1 MDFITVEEIQTGTK
15 SGQTICLNM
24 IVKNESHIIGK
35 TLDNLTSHFNFSYW
49 VISDT
54 GSTDNTV
61 EIIET
66 FFKTKHIPG
75 IIHHDEWSNF
85 GYNRTLAL
93 NHAYKKSDY
102 VLVFDADDEIE
113 GKLLLPEKLTHDAY
127 SLTFGSLNGFSYHRP
142 LLINNHKKWQY
153 IGVLH
158 EYLDGIGQ
166 QVDNC
171 VIQGGYSVVSGRSG
185 SRNNDPQKYL
195 KDAAVLEKAY
205 NEIILTDDKN
215 ALGDRYAF
223 YCANSFFDYGDFE
236 SAAKWYKIT
245 LTRNG
250 WDQEKYMCCY
260 KLHKCYKQLAQID
273 TSQFYLVKSFYYDK
287 DRTECVYKLIR
298 YYCNE
303 GQYEIAYAYYSVIKK
318 YYEADFL
325 EDTFVSKLF
334 VDNRVCNF
342 YLPYFMII
350 VSEKVKQYETMVKM
364 YQIIF
369 LKRTAQIDPQYMSN
383 LLYNFQFVLPMLNDI
398 VKNVPDFVQHMFEL
412 FNNYIS
418 FAIHSKYDVVNYD
431 FWVKYEL
438 LQIPIIGQILKMQ
451 QEKKGI
457 KQLSPAQQVQKTQH
471 VAINPLKFDANCKT
485 VLIFAGFGNINW
497 NYTYGLN
504 NALGGSERAV
514 NYLAAAFPKD
524 YKIIISGNVEEET
537 IGNVQYINLS
547 KLGPLISQSTFHTI
561 IVSRYVSFYEIFP
574 NAKALQTFIWVHDTA
589 LSPYGCNLSDTQIL
603 VKHGNR
609 IDGVV
614 CLTEWHK
621 THIGNRYP
629 SLKPKIHIINN
640 GIVLSMFKEPS
651 NIKKVKNRF
660 VYTSCSERGLERLLQ
675 LWPEILKN
683 IPGAELKISS
693 YNNFPGN
700 ADDERMHKIIKE
712 HPSSIQHCGKL
723 SQSELYNLME
733 CSEYWLYPSN
743 WPETSC
749 ITAIEMMRSGVLC
762 LYYPGAGLT
771 NTMNGNGI
779 QIHPNEEI
787 VALMSLHN
795 APQQIK
801 DTIISQGIEY
811 ANASSWDC
819 RAIVWDNMLQ
829 TNVQEKM
836 KDRKYI
842 KIINL
847 PHRLDRKTQMTEYL
861 NASCVENYEF
871 IKAVYGKDLVPTMKI
886 KELFLGNDFKYRK
899 AVIGCAFSHIN
910 LWEELLADYMNDYYV
925 ILEDDVTLCDD
936 FKNKLD
942 RVIELY
948 KNKKVDYL
956 LIGSQLLKDE
966 KCTKEELDINIL
978 KHSISAYGAF
988 GYIISKNACHKILK
1002 YINVHHVTRAIDW
1015 VGIYINAGVV
1025 MWTVNKCLVDT
1036 PSFQLNNNQD
1046 TDIQT
1051 SHDVFDFTGLENV
1064 EGNQTT
1070 ATTATNAIKVA
1081 YADWWVA
1088 EYCGGNFDKH
1098 NNFLIN
1104 IIKKYAAIVSKSVV
1118 VVEHNET
1125 PNILFYSLF
1134 GKTHVQYI
1142 NNPNMR
1148 CIFYSGEPYPVRPE
1162 AAYNFTFDKT
1172 CVKTN
1177 NTRLPLWVM
1186 YDNTKLIQLSNDR
1199 KHGIFE
1205 KVDKKERF
1213 CSCIVSNNGNEI
1225 RRSIIETLSTYKR
1238 VDCGGAFLNNI
1249 GYVVPRGV
1257 NNSGKLEHNKH
1268 YKFVLAMENKDDPGY
1283 CTEKLADA
1291 YKSGS
1296 LPIYWGNKD
1305 VVQDFNP
1312 KTFINAND
1320 FGSIRELVQHIV
1332 NVDNDTELYESYF
1345 KEPIITDHWLDIL
1358 NNARGVGD
1366 VFYRGCFDN
1375 MLGINDPSLSISKKM
1390 SQYITRAAKEEAFDH
1405 LKNKKVVICGDAG
1418 FVKNVLNEFINAAK
1432 LQIDIVYCANVKEV
1446 IVEKPEVILFCAIIA
1461 DDVIAYC
1468 NQNGVEISYMNFEM
1482 LSVPNNLRDIL
1493 NRVKTSKPVHVYDY
1507 SKSNIK
1513 LWKQCDIHNVCW
1525 FPMLHNKYNTF
1536 KLQQMRKNNGTPQYD
1551 FGIIAYNNDIRC
1563 SARRKQVV
1571 THLRNIGH
1579 SVNVATGWGD
1589 ERDNELSKCE
1599 VILNIHHA
1607 ETYKTFEHLRC
1618 DRLLYAGLKVV
1629 SEECDDLC
1637 TEFASTFN
1645 NLKIVKFNT
1654 LLSLTKKCDW
1664 NGL

>member
-15 SGQTICLNM
+15 AGQTICLNM

-35 TLDNLTSHFNFSYW
+35 TLNNLASNFNFSYW

-66 FFKTKHIPG
+66 FFKTKNIPG
-75 IIHHDEWSNF
+75 KIHHDEWNNF
-85 GYNRTLAL
+85 GHNRTLAL

-158 EYLDGIGQ
+158 EYLDGIGK

-205 NEIILTDDKN
+205 NEIILTEDKN

-223 YCANSFFDYGDFE
+223 YCANSFFDYGDYE

-260 KLHKCYKQLAQID
+260 KLYKCYKNLKQID
-273 TSQFYLVKSFYYDK
+273 TAQFYLVKSFYYDK

-303 GQYEIAYAYYSVIKK
+303 KQYEIAYAYYSVIKK

-342 YLPYFMII
+342 YLPYYMII
-350 VSEKVKQYETMVKM
+350 VSEKVKQFETMVKM

-369 LKRTAQIDPQYMSN
+369 LKRTAQIEPQYMSN

-398 VKNVPDFVQHMFEL
+398 VKTVPDFVQHIFEL
-412 FNNYIS
+412 LNNYIG
-418 FAIHSKYDVVNYD
+418 FAIESKYDVTNYD
-431 FWVKYEL
+431 FWSKYEQ
-438 LQIPIIGQILKMQ
+438 LQIPIIIQILKMQ

-457 KQLSPAQQVQKTQH
+457 KAQAQQPVQH
-471 VAINPLKFDANCKT
+471 FANNPHKFDATCKT

-497 NYTYGLN
+497 NYTYGLK

-537 IGNVQYINLS
+537 IDNIQYVNLS
-547 KLGPLISQSTFHTI
+547 KLGSLISQTLFHTI

-589 LSPYGCNLSDTQIL
+589 LSPYGCNLSDAHIL
-603 VKHGNR
+603 EKHGNR

-683 IPGAELKISS
+683 IPTAELKISS

-700 ADDERMHKIIKE
+700 SDDERMLKIIKQ
-712 HPSSIQHCGKL
+712 HSSSIQHCGKL
-723 SQSELYNLME
+723 SQPELYNLME
-733 CSEYWLYPSN
+733 CAEYWLYPSN

-779 QIHPNEEI
+779 QINPNEEI
-787 VALMSLHN
+787 RALMALHDC
-795 APQQIK
+795 PQEIK
-801 DTIISQGIEY
+801 DAMIAQGVEY
-811 ANASSWDC
+811 ANASSWNS

-836 KDRKYI
+836 KRRKYI

-847 PHRLDRKTQMTEYL
+847 PHRLDRKKQMTEYL
-861 NASCVENYEF
+861 NASSVENYDF

-910 LWEELLADYMNDYYV
+910 LWEELLADCMNDYYV

-936 FKNKLD
+936 FKNKLEH
-942 RVIELY
+942 VIELY

-966 KCTKEELDINIL
+966 KFAKEELDINIL

-988 GYIISKNACHKILK
+988 GYIINKNACNKILK

-1051 SHDVFDFTGLENV
+1051 SHDAFDFTELERATD
-1064 EGNQTT
+1064 NQKN
-1070 ATTATNAIKVA
+1070 ATNATNAIKVA
-1081 YADWWVA
+1081 YTDWWVS
-1088 EYCGGNFDKH
+1088 EYCGGNFDKS

-1104 IIKKYAAIVSKSVV
+1104 IIRKNAALVSKSVI
-1118 VVEHNET
+1118 VVEHNEE

-1134 GKTHVQYI
+1134 GNTHVQYM
-1142 NNPNMR
+1142 NNPNMS
-1148 CIFYSGEPYPVRPE
+1148 CIFYSGEPHSLRPE
-1162 AAYNFTFDKT
+1162 AAHNFTFDKT
-1172 CVKTN
+1172 SIKTN
-1177 NTRLPLWVM
+1177 NTRLPLWLL
-1186 YDNTKLIQLSNDR
+1186 YDNQQLIQLSNDR
-1199 KHGIFE
+1199 KNGIFE

-1213 CSCIVSNNGNEI
+1213 CSCIVSNNGNDT
-1225 RRSIIETLSTYKR
+1225 RRTIIEALSAYKR
-1238 VDCGGAFLNNI
+1238 VDCGGNFLNNL

-1257 NNSGKLEHNKH
+1257 NCSGKLEHNKH
-1268 YKFVLAMENKDDPGY
+1268 YKFVLAMENKDYPGY

-1305 VVQDFNP
+1305 VIADFNP

-1320 FGSIRELVQHIV
+1320 FGSIHELVQHIAK
-1332 NVDNDTELYESYF
+1332 VDNDTELYESYF
-1345 KEPIITDHWLDIL
+1345 KEQIITDHWLDIL
-1358 NNARGVGD
+1358 NNAHGLGD
-1366 VFYRGCFDN
+1366 AFYRGCFDN
-1375 MLGINDPSLSISKKM
+1375 MLCINDTSLCVSKKM
-1390 SQYITRAAKEEAFDH
+1390 SQYITITNKEEVFDN
-1405 LKNKKVVICGDAG
+1405 LKNKKVVICGDNG
-1418 FVKNVLNEFINAAK
+1418 FVKHVLSDFINSVKMRINIA
-1432 LQIDIVYCANVKEV
+1432 YCANVKEV
-1446 IVEKPEVILFCAIIA
+1446 IIEKPDVILFCAVIA
-1461 DDVIAYC
+1461 NDVIAYC
-1468 NQNGVEISYMNFEM
+1468 NQNEVEISYMNFEK
-1482 LSVPNNLRDIL
+1482 LSVPNNLNNIL

-1507 SKSNIK
+1507 SKSNIN
-1513 LWKQCDIHNVCW
+1513 LWKKHDVHNVGW
-1525 FPMLHNKYNTF
+1525 FPMLHNKYDTY
-1536 KLQQMRKNNGTPQYD
+1536 KLQQMRKHNGAPQYD
-1551 FGIIAYNNDIRC
+1551 FGIIAYNNDINC
-1563 SARRKQVV
+1563 SSRRKQVV

-1579 SVNVATGWGD
+1579 SVNVAYGWGD
-1589 ERDNELSKCE
+1589 ARDNELAKCE

-1607 ETYKTFEHLRC
+1607 ETYKIFEHLRC
-1618 DRLLYAGLKVV
+1618 DRLLYAGFKVV

-1637 TEFASTFN
+1637 ADFVSTFN
-1645 NLKIVKFNT
+1645 NLKIVSYNT

-1664 NGL
+1664 NDL